1 MKIKNTLLG
10 LCILCVLFGCAKKVE
25 TPVVSEGEKEVV
37 FGVNT
42 FVVSANNLDEYLE
55 FGGDV
60 QAKSTVDALPDAT
73 GKLVSLKVEVGQYVQ
88 KNQVIAEIDPS
99 RPGMNYSVSPVKA
112 PVSGTIVSLP
122 FSVGAMM
129 SPSMS
134 LAKISSTNQLEIS
147 ISVAERFISK
157 IAMGQKAT
165 LRFDAYPNEVFHAKV
180 VQISPV
186 LDTSTRT
193 MKVTL
198 AMDPPDKRI
207 KVGMYARIKLIT
219 DSKKDALAIPY
230 SALITRL
237 GEQCLFVLSP
247 DFSEQEGKEVYSVK
261 MIKPQVGIRV
271 DDKVEIVGGL
281 NPGDEIVVKGQTL
294 LEDGSKINVI
304 SRQTSLGGAN

>member
-10 LCILCVLFGCAKKVE
+10 LCILCVFFGCAKKVE
-25 TPVVSEGEKEVV
+25 TPVVSVAEKEVV

>member
-1 MKIKNTLLG
+1 MLFLL
-10 LCILCVLFGCAKKVE
+10 LYHCFW
-25 TPVVSEGEKEVV
+25 
-37 FGVNT
+37 
-42 FVVSANNLDEYLE
+42 
-55 FGGDV
+55 
-60 QAKSTVDALPDAT
+60 
-73 GKLVSLKVEVGQYVQ
+73 
-88 KNQVIAEIDPS
+88 
-99 RPGMNYSVSPVKA
+99 
-112 PVSGTIVSLP
+112 
-122 FSVGAMM
+122 
-129 SPSMS
+129 
-134 LAKISSTNQLEIS
+134 KISSTNQLEIS

-230 SALITRL
+230 AALVSRL
-237 GEQCLFVLSP
+237 GEQYLFVLSP
-247 DFSEQEGKEVYSVK
+247 DFTEQEGKEVYSVK

-281 NPGDEIVVKGQTL
+281 KPGDEIVVKGQTL
-294 LEDGSKINVI
+294 LEEGSKITIV
-304 SRQTSLGGAN
+304 SRQTTLGGIN